1 MYIILVINEDLI
13 KFVVVL
19 KEVVRVDNTQ
29 VVRDRTQV
37 VRDPSGTRS

>member
-19 KEVVRVDNTQ
+19 KEVVRVDNTGY
-29 VVRDRTQV
+29 
-37 VRDPSGTRS
+37 PSGTRS